1 MNVLVT
7 GGAGFI
13 GSHVVDMLIDK
24 GHNIIVIDNMSQCN
38 NLCHLS
44 KNPRLNVIKADL
56 NDSSK
61 LKDCMKNVD
70 VVYHLAANS
79 DIRCG
84 GQNPDL
90 DFKNTLLTTKNV
102 LDAMIYNDVK
112 KIFFSSTSAVY
123 GDRPG
128 ISLKEDI
135 GGLAP
140 VSYYGA
146 AKLASEALISSY
158 VHMNDMN
165 ALVFRFPNVIGLRLT
180 HGVIFDFIK
189 KLKNDSKKL
198 EILGDGN
205 QVKEYIHV
213 HDLVSAIAT
222 VPMPSDSK
230 VEIFNVGTESTTSV
244 KQIADIVCDALNHK
258 NVEYLFTGGNVGWKG
273 DVPMFKYDISKIKK
287 AGWKYQYSST
297 EAVKKTLSDLVSK
310 NQTLV

>member
-13 GSHVVDMLIDK
+13 GSHVVDMLINK
-24 GHNIIVIDNMSQCN
+24 GDAVTVIDNMSQCN
-38 NLCHLS
+38 NLCHLNG
-44 KNPRLNVIKADL
+44 NPKLNVIKTDL
-56 NDSSK
+56 NDPSE
-61 LKDCMKNVD
+61 LKDLMKNID
-70 VVYHLAANS
+70 TVYHLAANS

-102 LDAMIYNDVK
+102 LDAMVFNNIK

-123 GDRPG
+123 GNRPG

-146 AKLASEALISSY
+146 AKLASEAFISSY
-158 VHMNDMN
+158 AHMNDMN
-165 ALVFRFPNVIGLRLT
+165 ALIFRFPNVIGPRLT
-180 HGVIFDFIK
+180 HGVIFDFIR
-189 KLKNDSKKL
+189 KLKDDSKKL
-198 EILGDGN
+198 EILGDGK

-222 VPMPSDSK
+222 VPISSDLK
-230 VEIFNVGTESTTSV
+230 VDVFNVGTESTTSV
-244 KQIADIVCDALNHK
+244 KQIADIVCDAMNHK
-258 NVEYLFTGGNVGWKG
+258 NVEYVFTGGNIGWRG
-273 DVPMFKYDISKIKK
+273 DVPTFRYDISKIKK
-287 AGWKYQYSST
+287 TGWKCRYSST
-297 EAVKKTLSDLVSK
+297 EAVRKTLSDLIV
-310 NQTLV
+310 